1 VRRQALNVFRIEM
14 LGGKVIPVDS
24 GSCTLK
30 DAVNEALRDW
40 VTNLST
46 THYLVGSAI
55 GPHPFPTIVRDFQKV
70 IGEEIKA
77 QIQALRGKLPDVVV
91 ACVGGGSNA
100 IGTFFDFIGE
110 KNVRLV
116 GVEAGG
122 EGIDGDRHSATLFMG
137 QPGVLHGVRT
147 YILQSKA
154 GQIIETHSIS
164 AGLDYPGVGP
174 EHAWLKDS
182 GRAEYVVA
190 TDEEALRGFRML
202 TQREGII
209 PALESSHAIWEA
221 MKIAKTLSKDQ
232 DLVVCLS
239 GRGDKDVEQISDLLP
254 KWADILDW
262 HVSPHAQ
269 SGVDK

>member
-1 VRRQALNVFRIEM
+1 
-14 LGGKVIPVDS
+14 
-24 GSCTLK
+24 
-30 DAVNEALRDW
+30 
-40 VTNLST
+40 
-46 THYLVGSAI
+46 
-55 GPHPFPTIVRDFQKV
+55 
-70 IGEEIKA
+70 
-77 QIQALRGKLPDVVV
+77 
-91 ACVGGGSNA
+91 
-100 IGTFFDFIGE
+100 
-110 KNVRLV
+110 
-116 GVEAGG
+116 
-122 EGIDGDRHSATLFMG
+122 MG

-209 PALESSHAIWEA
+209 PGYFFIPSFGVYLLIEAISALESSHAIWEA
-221 MKIAKTLSKDQ
+221 MKVAKTLSKDQ
-232 DLVVCLS
+232 DLVVVSHLSFLSFSYLSILHRQCLS

-269 SGVDK
+269 PGVKKM

>member
-1 VRRQALNVFRIEM
+1 
-14 LGGKVIPVDS
+14 
-24 GSCTLK
+24 
-30 DAVNEALRDW
+30 
-40 VTNLST
+40 
-46 THYLVGSAI
+46 
-55 GPHPFPTIVRDFQKV
+55 
-70 IGEEIKA
+70 
-77 QIQALRGKLPDVVV
+77 
-91 ACVGGGSNA
+91 
-100 IGTFFDFIGE
+100 
-110 KNVRLV
+110 
-116 GVEAGG
+116 
-122 EGIDGDRHSATLFMG
+122 MG

-209 PALESSHAIWEA
+209 PGHFFTYFERICANGCNLSALESSHAIWEA

-232 DLVVCLS
+232 DIVVVSYFISLLIHLSSMYQCLS

-254 KWADILDW
+254 EWADILDW

-269 SGVDK
+269 PGAKKTS

>member
-1 VRRQALNVFRIEM
+1 
-14 LGGKVIPVDS
+14 
-24 GSCTLK
+24 
-30 DAVNEALRDW
+30 
-40 VTNLST
+40 
-46 THYLVGSAI
+46 
-55 GPHPFPTIVRDFQKV
+55 
-70 IGEEIKA
+70 
-77 QIQALRGKLPDVVV
+77 
-91 ACVGGGSNA
+91 
-100 IGTFFDFIGE
+100 
-110 KNVRLV
+110 
-116 GVEAGG
+116 
-122 EGIDGDRHSATLFMG
+122 MG

-209 PALESSHAIWEA
+209 PGYFFYTFLQGIFANRCNLSALESSHAIWEA
-221 MKIAKTLSKDQ
+221 MKIAKTLSKDK
-232 DLVVCLS
+232 DLVVVSLFFFFFTFSYFSIPHPQCLS

-269 SGVDK
+269 SGVKKT